1 MRVACRGPGPCSGP
15 LDHRLRTART
25 LSFLRAALLRSVA
38 LIGIGIGQLP
48 AQTRHVVLEEA
59 EGTAVGMSVLIQTGN
74 AWEGEDEAGLNY
86 LAAEAVAEQVRP
98 RLHAMG
104 AQVAVRCNASATEFS
119 LLLPVEGWRASAGL
133 FLEALFKQPV
143 DEGSVER
150 ARARLARRL
159 ATADGDFTGEVRRG
173 LAAVLHAGSPR
184 WARDPC
190 NLSRALQH
198 RSPADVQRWVRTRF
212 LATRATA
219 AIAGPV
225 DGDAAGR
232 LLSRAL
238 GDSQLPLLLPAPST
252 RPSSEMLRVER
263 NVVTTWV
270 AIAFPFPRGANA
282 EALGLLAHQIEE
294 ATRPDIGRPEVYDV
308 GVELL
313 RHGEGG
319 ALIVY
324 MITEPA
330 HAERWVRRVR
340 RLVDE
345 LGAKTLD
352 EPQFEA
358 LRRRYRGHRLRRL
371 DAPEARAREAANQLF
386 FEGGYSDPGR
396 RLERL
401 SPRLV
406 REIAASL
413 GQPAIVLLG
422 PP

>member
-1 MRVACRGPGPCSGP
+1 MLTWRV
-15 LDHRLRTART
+15 
-25 LSFLRAALLRSVA
+25 LLRSVA
-38 LIGIGIGQLP
+38 LIGVSAGTLMGIGAGALT

-59 EGTAVGMSVLIQTGN
+59 EGTAVGLSVLLQTGT
-74 AWEGEDEAGLNY
+74 AWEGESEAGLNF

-98 RLHAMG
+98 RLRALG
-104 AQVAVRCNASATEFS
+104 AQIAVRCNASATEFS
-119 LLLPVEGWRASAGL
+119 LLLPAEGWQSSASL
-133 FLEALFKQPV
+133 FLEALFNRPL
-143 DEGSVER
+143 DEASVER

-159 ATADGDFTGEVRRG
+159 ATADGDFSGEVRRG
-173 LAAVLHAGSPR
+173 LAATLHSGSRR

-190 NLSRALQH
+190 SLASALEHRA
-198 RSPADVQRWVRTRF
+198 PADVQRWVRTRF
-212 LATRATA
+212 LATRAAA

-225 DGDAAGR
+225 DGEAARR

-238 GDSQLPLLLPAPST
+238 GDSQLPLLLPAPSS
-252 RPSSEMLRVER
+252 RPSSNTLRVER

-270 AIAFPFPRGANA
+270 AVAFPFPRDSDA
-282 EALGLLAHQIEE
+282 EALGLVAHRIEE
-294 ATRPDIGRPEVYDV
+294 ATRPDIGRPEVYDS

-330 HAERWVRRVR
+330 HAERWVRQVR

-345 LGAKTLD
+345 LGAEALD
-352 EPQFEA
+352 EASFES

-371 DAPEARAREAANQLF
+371 DAPEARAREAAHQLF
-386 FEGGYSDPGR
+386 FEGGYRDPAR

-406 REIAASL
+406 KEIASSL
-413 GQPAIVLLG
+413 GQPAVVLLG